1 MNEVSPTTVIKL
13 EAPLLTINGYL
24 PDVVSQVFYI
34 QRVSAYDLKE
44 KILYDSFKLRLSVGG
59 DLCWAVR
66 YFTYFKGKVTKE
78 SISVFK

>member
-34 QRVSAYDLKE
+34 QRVSAYDLEE
-44 KILYDSFKLRLSVGG
+44 KILCDSFKLRLSVGG
-59 DLCWAVR
+59 DLCWPVG
-66 YFTYFKGKVTKE
+66 YFTYFKGNVTNE
-78 SISVFK
+78 SISVFE

>member
-34 QRVSAYDLKE
+34 QRVSAYDLEE
-44 KILYDSFKLRLSVGG
+44 KILYDSFKLRLSIGG
-59 DLCWAVR
+59 DLRWAVG

-78 SISVFK
+78 SISVFE

>member
-34 QRVSAYDLKE
+34 QRVSAYDLEE

-59 DLCWAVR
+59 DLWRAVG

-78 SISVFK
+78 SISVFE